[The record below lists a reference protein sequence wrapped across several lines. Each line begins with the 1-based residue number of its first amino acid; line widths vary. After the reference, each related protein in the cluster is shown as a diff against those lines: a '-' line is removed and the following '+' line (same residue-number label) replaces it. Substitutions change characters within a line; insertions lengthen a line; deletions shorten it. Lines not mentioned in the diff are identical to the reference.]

1 MSPFHASLRDL
12 FAVDGPIAA
21 HLERYTPRQ
30 AQREMAEAVER
41 TLAHADTLICEAG
54 TGTGKTFAYLVPALR
69 AGLRILISTGTKNLQ
84 DQLFHRDL
92 PRVREALGVPVRAVL
107 LKGRSNYLC
116 LHRLEQT
123 EAEGRFARREEADQ
137 FQRVRAW
144 SGRTQDGDIA
154 EVEGIPEDA
163 YLWGRVTSNADNC
176 LGQECEHLQRCFLY
190 KARKRALEADLVVIN
205 HHLLF
210 ADLALREN
218 GFGELLPDATAI
230 VVDEAHQLPEIAAN
244 YFGQSL
250 SARRLDEL
258 VNDAITE
265 RLRDAADA
273 QGIDAAANA
282 LGKATRDLRLAF
294 GRDSRRGAW
303 DKVADLPAVGAGID
317 ALLEGLNQLRKALES
332 HAARGKGLESCWRRS
347 AELASLLTT
356 LAGSTP
362 TGYVQWFET
371 TRRGFSLNLTPLDV
385 AEPFRAYLKAA
396 ERAWIFTSATLAVG
410 GRFEHF
416 AHRLGLEDYATGQWQ
431 SPFDYANQG
440 LLYLPPRL
448 PEPNDPGYTRAVVEA
463 ALPIL
468 EASGGRAFLLFT
480 SHRALQEARERL
492 EGRIDYPL
500 LVQGSAPKGELLDR
514 FRAAGNA
521 VLLGTAS
528 FWEGVDVRGPA
539 LSCVIIDRL
548 PFASP
553 GDPVLEARIKALRE
567 AGGNPFRDYQ
577 LPQAVI
583 GLKQGVG
590 RLIRDEQ
597 DSGVLVVCDPRLR
610 TKSYGRV
617 FRHSLPPMPA
627 TQDIADVAR
636 FFSRPRRHA
645 AGEADTATRDPTAV
659 V

>member
-1 MSPFHASLRDL
+1 MSHFDASLREL
-12 FAVDGPIAA
+12 FAADGPIAGQ
-21 HLERYTPRQ
+21 LERYTPRQ
-30 AQREMAEAVER
+30 AQSEMAEVVER
-41 TLAHADTLICEAG
+41 TLENADILICEAG

-69 AGLRILISTGTKNLQ
+69 SGLRVLISTGTRNLQ

-92 PRVREALGVPVRAVL
+92 PRVREALGIPVQAVL

-116 LHRLEQT
+116 QHRMQVT
-123 EAEGRFARREEADQ
+123 AAEGRFARREDASH
-137 FQRVRAW
+137 FQCIQAW

-154 EVEGIPEDA
+154 EVEGIPEDS
-163 YLWGRVTSNADNC
+163 YLWARVTSTTDNC

-218 GFGELLPDATAI
+218 GFGELLPSADAV
-230 VVDEAHQLPEIAAN
+230 VVDEAHQLPEIAAS

-250 SARRLDEL
+250 SARRLEEL
-258 VNDAITE
+258 ANDAITE
-265 RLRDAADA
+265 RLRDAPDA
-273 QGIDAAANA
+273 RGIEDAACQ
-282 LGKATRDLRLAF
+282 LEKATRDMRLAF
-294 GRDSRRGAW
+294 GREARRGPW
-303 DKVADLPAVGAGID
+303 DAVRDLPAVSVGVARV
-317 ALLEGLNQLRKALES
+317 LEGLVALRQELEA

-347 AELASLLTT
+347 DELRGLLAT
-356 LAGSTP
+356 LSGTAVA
-362 TGYVQWFET
+362 GYVQWFET
-371 TRRGFSLNLTPLDV
+371 TRRGFNLNLTPLDV
-385 AEPFRAYLKAA
+385 AEPFQAYLKAA

-416 AHRLGLEDYATGQWQ
+416 ARRLGLEDFTSGRWE
-431 SPFDYANQG
+431 SPFDYASQG
-440 LLYLPPRL
+440 LLYLPPQL
-448 PEPNDPGYTRAVVEA
+448 PEPNDPGYTRAVVEC

-480 SHRALQEARERL
+480 SHRALQEAHDRL
-492 EGRIDYPL
+492 KDRIDFPL

-590 RLIRDEQ
+590 RLIRDEE

-617 FRHSLPPMPA
+617 FRQSLPPMPV
-627 TQDIADVAR
+627 TQAIDDVRR
-636 FFSRPRRHA
+636 FFNDPRHHLTA
-645 AGEADTATRDPTAV
+645 LNEAV
-659 V
+659 SS

>member
-1 MSPFHASLRDL
+1 MPSLYLTLREI
-12 FAVDGPIAA
+12 FAAEGPIAA
-21 HLERYTPRQ
+21 HMERYTPRD
-30 AQREMAEAVER
+30 AQVQMARAVE
-41 TLAHADTLICEAG
+41 TALEHGDTLVCEAG

-69 AGLRILISTGTKNLQ
+69 AGLRTLVSTGTRNLQ

-92 PRVREALGVPVRAVL
+92 PRVREALGVPLRAEL

-116 LHRLEQT
+116 WHRLHQT
-123 EAEGRFARREEADQ
+123 EAEGRFLRRAEADQ

-144 SGRTQDGDIA
+144 SGRTRSGDIA
-154 EVEGIPEDA
+154 EVEGVPEDA
-163 YLWGRVTSNADNC
+163 LLWSRVTSNADNC
-176 LGQECEHLQRCFLY
+176 LGQECEHLPDCFLY

-218 GFGELLPDATAI
+218 GFGELLPQAEAI
-230 VVDEAHQLPEIAAN
+230 VVDEAHQLPEIATS

-250 SARRLDEL
+250 SARQLEEL
-258 VNDAITE
+258 ARDAITE
-265 RLRDAADA
+265 RLRDAVDA
-273 QGIDAAANA
+273 RNIDEASQR
-282 LGKATRDLRLAF
+282 LDKAVRDLRLDF
-294 GRDSRRGAW
+294 GREIRRATW
-303 DKVADLPAVGAGID
+303 DKVSRIPAVQDGVD
-317 ALLEGLNQLRKALES
+317 AVLGSLKELQVSLEE
-332 HAARGKGLESCWRRS
+332 HAARGKGLENCWRRS
-347 AELASLLTT
+347 RELGHLLGL
-356 LAGSTP
+356 LAGDTP
-362 TGYVQWFET
+362 AGYVQWFET

-385 AEPFRAYLKAA
+385 AEPFRDYLKSR
-396 ERAWIFTSATLAVG
+396 ERAWIFTSATLAVD

-416 AHRLGLEDYATGQWQ
+416 AARIGLEDYTTGQWE

-440 LLYLPPRL
+440 LLYLPTDL
-448 PEPNDPGYTRAVVEA
+448 PEEPNTPGYTRAVVECA
-463 ALPIL
+463 MPIL
-468 EASGGRAFLLFT
+468 AASRGRAFLLFT
-480 SHRALQEARERL
+480 SHRALQEAHEHL
-492 EGRIDYPL
+492 AGRIDYPL
-500 LVQGSAPKGELLDR
+500 LVQGSASKGELLDR
-514 FRAAGNA
+514 FRAAGDA

-590 RLIRDEQ
+590 RLIRDEE

-617 FRHSLPPMPA
+617 FRHSLPPMPV
-627 TQDIADVAR
+627 THDIEAVRR
-636 FFSRPRRHA
+636 FFSQPEHRLVEDR
-645 AGEADTATRDPTAV
+645 EAV
-659 V
+659 